1 MSKQRRMPLWEKIKA
16 VASEEPVSFHVP
28 GHKNGHVLPH
38 DSWEV
43 FRDVMR
49 YDLTELPGLDD
60 LHQAEGVIA
69 EAETLAREFFDS
81 QESFF
86 LVNGSTVGNLA
97 MILQSV
103 THGDYILV
111 PKNVH
116 KSVIHGLEL
125 SGAHPIFIE
134 PDYDASLNLAMFPR
148 LADVR
153 QAFNTY
159 PIKAMIITYPD
170 YYGTTGDLASLI
182 ACVHEHNALM
192 LVDEAHG
199 VHLSLSHPDLP
210 SSALSLGADFVVQ
223 SAHKMAPAL
232 TQTAYLHIGKGHK
245 GDTRQI
251 KHYLDMLQSSSPSYL
266 LMASLDASRAFLA
279 SRTRHDLDHVLA
291 SVKAVREVLSALN
304 SATLIK
310 ANKQTDPL
318 KITLTVRPGY
328 TTHAIETAFRSHGI
342 YLEFI
347 TDHHLLFVHGL
358 APFTELEK
366 LQEAVTDLNHRLKK
380 VTKHDTMKVVR
391 KKVRQP
397 LTELA
402 LDYHALKTC
411 PSTFVTLDDAID
423 WIAFESIVP
432 YPPGIPL
439 ILKGERITRE
449 KIEEIKQLLDAKVNF
464 QNQSIHDGVFVVKE
478 IE

>member
-1 MSKQRRMPLWEKIKA
+1 MSKQRRMPLWERIQA

-28 GHKNGHVLPH
+28 GHKNGQVLPH
-38 DSWEV
+38 ESWEV

-60 LHQAEGVIA
+60 LHQAEDVIA

-81 QESFF
+81 RETFF

-103 THGDYILV
+103 AMGDYILV

-134 PDYDASLNLAMFPR
+134 PDYDASLNRAMFPR

-170 YYGTTGDLASLI
+170 YYGTTGDLASI
-182 ACVHEHNALM
+182 ITCVHEHSALM

-199 VHLSLSHPDLP
+199 VHFSLNHRDLP
-210 SSALSLGADFVVQ
+210 PSSLSLGADFVVQ

-232 TQTAYLHIGKGHK
+232 TQTAYLHIGKGYQ

-251 KHYLDMLQSSSPSYL
+251 KRYLDMLQSSSPSYL

-279 SRTRHDLDHVLA
+279 SLTRHDLDHVLA
-291 SVKAVREVLSALN
+291 SVKDIRAVLSTLN
-304 SATLIK
+304 SVILI
-310 ANKQTDPL
+310 ASNTQTDPL
-318 KITLTVRPGY
+318 KITLMVRPGY
-328 TTHAIETAFRSHGI
+328 TTNAIETALRSHSI

-347 TDHHLLFVHGL
+347 TDQHLLFVHGL

-366 LQEAVTDLNHRLKK
+366 LQQAVTDLNRTLKK
-380 VTKHDTMKVVR
+380 EAKHDTMKVVR

-402 LDYHALKTC
+402 LDYQTLKAC
-411 PSTFVTLDDAID
+411 QAIFVALDDAID
-423 WIAFESIVP
+423 CIAFESIVP

-439 ILKGERITRE
+439 VLKGERITRE
-449 KIEEIKQLLDAKVNF
+449 KIEEIKQLIAAQVNF
-464 QNQSIHDGVFVVKE
+464 QNQAISEGVFVVKE